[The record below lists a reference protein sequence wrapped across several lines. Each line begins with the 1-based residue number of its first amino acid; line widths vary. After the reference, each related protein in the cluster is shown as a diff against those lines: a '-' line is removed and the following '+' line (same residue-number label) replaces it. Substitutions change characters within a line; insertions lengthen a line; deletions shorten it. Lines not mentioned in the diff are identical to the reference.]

1 MASGRSISTK
11 VSIVGEK
18 QYKAAITS
26 INSELRVLKSEMTA
40 VTAEFQQNANSE
52 AALSSKMETLTRT
65 LDKQREKVK
74 TLSDAVKAGK
84 QAQENWKTTIEQTK
98 KDLQEAN
105 DKISQ
110 MDKSTASSGKQWNE
124 YKTKLDA
131 ANQELNALEATEG
144 DTTEQQNELRAEI
157 KQLEAE
163 MGKLNESTGGA
174 AEKTGKLYTKQAEL
188 NKNLTTQEGKL
199 QSATEKTN
207 RWQIQLNN
215 ARATEANLN
224 IETQKTK
231 KYLDEAKQSTD
242 HCATS
247 IDKFGKETKEAA
259 DKLDEAGEGAGKVG
273 DAFQT
278 LSSLL
283 MTVGLARGIKKIVDI
298 LKECVEVSADFHYT
312 LATVQAVTGET
323 SKEIGK
329 LEGQAREY
337 ASSTIFSA
345 QDIAESYEVMGRA
358 GWTTTEMLDSMQ
370 GTMSLAASAG
380 EDLSSTTNIVVDA
393 MTAFGYSA
401 DQAGHFADV
410 LAETAADSNTTVALL
425 GNSFQAC
432 ATTAGAMGYTVD
444 DVALALGIMANS
456 GLKAETAGTALTT
469 ALTRMSGANETAS
482 GAMEN
487 LGLSMFDTSGQAKPL
502 GQFLNEL
509 RDAFA
514 GMTEEEKVNNAYM
527 LAGQRGMK
535 GLLAIV
541 NSSEEDWNALTESIA
556 GCNGAADEMSDTM
569 VNTFSGKAKVMKN
582 NLEDLQMAVGDRLTP
597 ALGELADMFA
607 KAFKGLTEF
616 VEKNDE
622 AVPIITGVTI
632 AIGIFTAAITGATVA
647 VKAFEIASGTLQKA
661 LGPVS
666 LAVGVV
672 STVLGIVSAAFAGS
686 TSEAN
691 EWKDAVSN
699 AEDSAKNWAETKA
712 TLEASQEATMGLMQ
726 SVIALSGQENKS
738 AAQKEQL
745 KATVDQLNTSVEGL
759 NLSYD
764 EETDTLNMSSEALE
778 NYIKTMMLQ
787 QKAEAI
793 IDQMVETEK
802 NRYELEQQL
811 ADAQDDLTEA
821 QEATNEAIENGTAS
835 YDDMHSREVAAQIK
849 YDEIKESL
857 DGVNAE
863 YEDLEGQY
871 NSITDDI
878 DECNASMDDATD
890 STEELGDA
898 TGTTANEMKNW
909 SEEMQDAH
917 DKLAD
922 LYGETMAAIESGTD
936 LRDKYEE
943 LSKTFEKYKDAADA
957 DTVAMVEQ
965 QLAQLNLLATNQEL
979 ADSYG
984 YYVSIVEGMGVP
996 LENLSQWLINNEIT
1010 ADEWDKGV
1018 GAAFDNVVNGF
1029 EKLDTSLDMNLSTMA
1044 SNLQSNITAY
1054 QNWNTNIQTLMDAAV
1069 ASGDANAIKFVQ
1081 VMQNMGIG
1089 AADQVASMAQNIQWT
1104 FDTFGPM
1111 MDQAGA
1117 EAVLAYYLGI
1127 ENNKQSGVDVM
1138 TGVGTD
1144 AANALTET
1152 DMEGAGAETM
1162 EQAAAGMEDQT
1173 DTVVN
1178 AAEAVADAAVG
1189 GVENKAP
1196 DFKTAGTKWVTQ
1208 IKVGML
1214 TNKNSVSVA
1223 AGSVANAASSAINSV
1238 SWYNLGWNIS
1248 SGVARGVSAAS
1259 YLIKRAAINA
1269 AQSAY
1274 NAAKETLGIHSP
1286 SRVMAEIGRYYD
1298 EGFAR
1303 GITENVGTVTKAAQ
1317 AMAKESA
1324 YTPTTIRERSGTAAR
1339 AADEA
1344 DETWLRDILEKY
1356 LPEMLKEMKAGK
1368 SISMKELAKAISPY
1382 VDDNMGMTERRK
1394 SRGN

>member
-11 VSIVGEK
+11 VSIEGER

-105 DKISQ
+105 DKISTL
-110 MDKSTASSGKQWNE
+110 DESTANSGKQWNE

-131 ANQELNALEATEG
+131 ANQEMKALKATEG
-144 DTTEQQNELRAEI
+144 DTTEQQNELQAEI

-163 MGKLNESTGGA
+163 MGKLNESTGGT
-174 AEKTGKLYTKQAEL
+174 AEETGKLYDKQAEL

-224 IETQKTK
+224 VETQKTK

-323 SKEIGK
+323 SEEIGK

-410 LAETAADSNTTVALL
+410 LAQTAADSNTTVALL

-502 GQFLNEL
+502 GKFLNEL

-556 GCNGAADEMSDTM
+556 DCSGAADEMSNIQLDTYTGQ
-569 VNTFSGKAKVMKN
+569 VKVMKN
-582 NLEDLQMAVGDRLTP
+582 AMEDLQIAVGDKLTP
-597 ALGELADMFA
+597 ALGKLAEGFT
-607 KAFKGLTEF
+607 GVLNGITGF
-616 VEKNDE
+616 VENTE
-622 AVPIITGVTI
+622 IAAPVVMGAVTALG
-632 AIGIFTAAITGATVA
+632 AFTTAITVATVA
-647 VKAFEIASGTLQKA
+647 VKAFEAVQGALGTA
-661 LGPVS
+661 LGPVG
-666 LAVGVV
+666 LTVGAISIALGVAASAFMETGGEEENFRATHQATMDSIGQESDNISALVARLTELTSKSSANAAEQKEISAIV
-672 STVLGIVSAAFAGS
+672 STLNGKIPDLALEYDGLSNSVNLS
-686 TSEAN
+686 T
-691 EWKDAVSN
+691 DAIL
-699 AEDSAKNWAETKA
+699 A
-712 TLEASQEATMGLMQ
+712 
-726 SVIALSGQENKS
+726 
-738 AAQKEQL
+738 AAQAMANQDKI
-745 KATVDQLNTSVEGL
+745 
-759 NLSYD
+759 
-764 EETDTLNMSSEALE
+764 EED
-778 NYIKTMMLQ
+778 
-787 QKAEAI
+787 
-793 IDQMVETEK
+793 
-802 NRYELEQQL
+802 YELLGKLQEKM
-811 ADAQDDLTEA
+811 ADAQDTLADSMGEAAAAQTAYDDALVEYNNHLGESPSTVSEYKDALNDAKEDMEFWNDQVERDTEA
-821 QEATNEAIENGTAS
+821 VNGYQEEIDATTSEIQELSGGTS
-835 YDDMHSREVAAQIK
+835 
-849 YDEIKESL
+849 
-857 DGVNAE
+857 
-863 YEDLEGQY
+863 
-871 NSITDDI
+871 
-878 DECNASMDDATD
+878 DATD
-890 STEELGDA
+890 ATEGLGDEANA
-898 TGTTANEMKNW
+898 TSEDMAKLSEKTAEANEKMN
-909 SEEMQDAH
+909 
-917 DKLAD
+917 D

-936 LRDKYEE
+936 LRDKYDD
-943 LSKTFEKYKDAADA
+943 LKKTFEQYKDKADEA
-957 DTVAMVEQ
+957 TVAMVEQ

-996 LENLSQWLINNEIT
+996 LENLSQWLIDNEIT
-1010 ADEWDKGV
+1010 ADEWGKGV
-1018 GAAFDNVVNGF
+1018 GSAFDNVVNGF

-1162 EQAAAGMEDQT
+1162 EQAAAGMEGQT

-1178 AAEAVADAAVG
+1178 AAETVADAAVS

-1303 GITENVGTVTKAAQ
+1303 GITENVDTVTKAAQ

-1356 LPEMLKEMKAGK
+1356 LPEMLKAMKAGK

-1382 VDDNMGMTERRK
+1382 VDNDLGQTERRK
-1394 SRGN
+1394 NRGN

>member
-11 VSIVGEK
+11 VSIEGEK

-65 LDKQREKVK
+65 MDKQKEKVK

-98 KDLQEAN
+98 KDIQEAN
-105 DKISQ
+105 DKISTL
-110 MDKSTASSGKQWNE
+110 DKSTANSGKQWNE

-131 ANQELNALEATEG
+131 ANQELKALKTTEG
-144 DTTEQQNELRAEI
+144 DTTEQQNELQAEI

-174 AEKTGKLYTKQAEL
+174 AEETGKLYDKQAEL

-224 IETQKTK
+224 VETQKTK

-259 DKLDEAGEGAGKVG
+259 EKLDEAGEGAGKAG

-278 LSSLL
+278 LSSML
-283 MTVGLARGIKKIVDI
+283 MTAGLARGIKKIVDI

-323 SKEIGK
+323 SEEIGK

-456 GLKAETAGTALTT
+456 GMKAETAGTALTT

-556 GCNGAADEMSDTM
+556 DCSGAADEMSNIQLDTYTGQ
-569 VNTFSGKAKVMKN
+569 VKVMKN
-582 NLEDLQMAVGDRLTP
+582 AMEDLQIAVGDKLTP
-597 ALGELADMFA
+597 ALGKLAECFTGVLNGMT
-607 KAFKGLTEF
+607 GF
-616 VEKNDE
+616 VENTE
-622 AVPIITGVTI
+622 IAAPVVMGAVTALG
-632 AIGIFTAAITGATVA
+632 AFTTAITVATVA
-647 VKAFEIASGTLQKA
+647 VKAFEAVQGALGAA
-661 LGPVS
+661 LGPVG
-666 LAVGVV
+666 LGVGAISIALGVAASAFMETGGAEENFRATHQATMDSIGQESDNISALVARLTELTSKSSVNAAEQKEISAIV
-672 STVLGIVSAAFAGS
+672 STLNGKIPDLALEYDGLSNSVNLSTEAILAAAQAMANQDKIEEDYELLGKLQEKMAGAQDTLADSMGEAAAAQTAYDDALVEYNNHLGESPSTVSEYKDALNDAKEDMEFWNDQVERDTEAVNGYQEEIDAT
-686 TSEAN
+686 TSEIQELSGGTSDATDATEGLGDEANATSEDMAKLSEETAEAN
-691 EWKDAVSN
+691 EKLND
-699 AEDSAKNWAETKA
+699 
-712 TLEASQEATMGLMQ
+712 
-726 SVIALSGQENKS
+726 LS
-738 AAQKEQL
+738 
-745 KATVDQLNTSVEGL
+745 
-759 NLSYD
+759 
-764 EETDTLNMSSEALE
+764 
-778 NYIKTMMLQ
+778 
-787 QKAEAI
+787 
-793 IDQMVETEK
+793 
-802 NRYELEQQL
+802 
-811 ADAQDDLTEA
+811 
-821 QEATNEAIENGTAS
+821 
-835 YDDMHSREVAAQIK
+835 
-849 YDEIKESL
+849 
-857 DGVNAE
+857 
-863 YEDLEGQY
+863 
-871 NSITDDI
+871 
-878 DECNASMDDATD
+878 
-890 STEELGDA
+890 
-898 TGTTANEMKNW
+898 
-909 SEEMQDAH
+909 
-917 DKLAD
+917 
-922 LYGETMAAIESGTD
+922 GETMAAIESGTD

-979 ADSYG
+979 ADSYS

-1010 ADEWDKGV
+1010 ADEWGKGV
-1018 GAAFDNVVNGF
+1018 GSAFDNVVNGF

-1162 EQAAAGMEDQT
+1162 EQAAAGMEGQT

-1303 GITENVGTVTKAAQ
+1303 GITENVDTVTKAAQ

-1339 AADEA
+1339 TADEA
-1344 DETWLRDILEKY
+1344 EETWLRDILEKY

-1382 VDDNMGMTERRK
+1382 VDNDLGQAERRK
-1394 SRGN
+1394 NRGN

>member
-11 VSIVGEK
+11 VSIEGEK

-26 INSELRVLKSEMTA
+26 INSELRILKSEMTA

-65 LDKQREKVK
+65 LDKQKEKVK

-105 DKISQ
+105 DKISTL
-110 MDKSTASSGKQWNE
+110 DKSTADSGKQWNE

-131 ANQELNALEATEG
+131 ANQELKALKATEG
-144 DTTEQQNELRAEI
+144 DTTEQQNELQAEI

-163 MGKLNESTGGA
+163 MGKLNESTGGT
-174 AEKTGKLYTKQAEL
+174 AEETGKLYDKQAEL

-224 IETQKTK
+224 VETQKTK

-247 IDKFGKETKEAA
+247 IDKFGKETKETA

-323 SKEIGK
+323 SEEIGK

-456 GLKAETAGTALTT
+456 GMKAETAGTALTT

-514 GMTEEEKVNNAYM
+514 GMTEEEKLNNAYM

-556 GCNGAADEMSDTM
+556 DCSGAADEMSNIQLDTYTGQ
-569 VNTFSGKAKVMKN
+569 VKVMKN
-582 NLEDLQMAVGDRLTP
+582 AMEDLQIAVGDKLTP
-597 ALGELADMFA
+597 ALGELAECFTGVLNGMT
-607 KAFKGLTEF
+607 GF
-616 VEKNDE
+616 VENTE
-622 AVPIITGVTI
+622 IAAPVVMGAVTALG
-632 AIGIFTAAITGATVA
+632 AFTTAITVATVA
-647 VKAFEIASGTLQKA
+647 VKAFEAVQGALGAA
-661 LGPVS
+661 LGPVG
-666 LAVGVV
+666 LGVGAISIALGVAASAFMETGGEEENFRATHQATMDSIGQESDNISALVARLTELTSKSSANAAEQKEISAIV
-672 STVLGIVSAAFAGS
+672 STLNGKIPDLALEYDGLSNSVNLSTDAILAAAQAMANQDKIEEDYELLGKLQEKMAGAQDTLADSMGEAAAAQTAYDDALVEYNNHLGESPSTVSEYKDALNDAKEDMEFWNDQVERDTEAVNGYQEEIDAT
-686 TSEAN
+686 TSEIQELSGGTSDATDATEGLGDEANATSEDMAKLSEETAEAN
-691 EWKDAVSN
+691 EK
-699 AEDSAKNWAETKA
+699 
-712 TLEASQEATMGLMQ
+712 
-726 SVIALSGQENKS
+726 
-738 AAQKEQL
+738 
-745 KATVDQLNTSVEGL
+745 LN
-759 NLSYD
+759 
-764 EETDTLNMSSEALE
+764 
-778 NYIKTMMLQ
+778 
-787 QKAEAI
+787 
-793 IDQMVETEK
+793 
-802 NRYELEQQL
+802 
-811 ADAQDDLTEA
+811 
-821 QEATNEAIENGTAS
+821 
-835 YDDMHSREVAAQIK
+835 
-849 YDEIKESL
+849 
-857 DGVNAE
+857 
-863 YEDLEGQY
+863 
-871 NSITDDI
+871 
-878 DECNASMDDATD
+878 
-890 STEELGDA
+890 
-898 TGTTANEMKNW
+898 
-909 SEEMQDAH
+909 
-917 DKLAD
+917 D

-979 ADSYG
+979 ADSYS

-996 LENLSQWLINNEIT
+996 LENLSQWLIDNEIT
-1010 ADEWDKGV
+1010 ADEWGKGV
-1018 GAAFDNVVNGF
+1018 STAFDGVINGF
-1029 EKLDTSLDMNLSTMA
+1029 GKLDTSLDMSLDEMA
-1044 SNLQSNITAY
+1044 TNLQYNIDAY
-1054 QNWNTNIQTLMDAAV
+1054 HNWGENIQQLMDAAV
-1069 ASGDANAIKFVQ
+1069 ASGDASAIAFVQ
-1081 VMQNMGIG
+1081 YMQKMGIG
-1089 AADQVASMAQNIQWT
+1089 AAAQVAQMADDIDGT
-1104 FDTFGPM
+1104 FALFGPKFNA
-1111 MDQAGA
+1111 AGID
-1117 EAVLAYYLGI
+1117 VMLQYY
-1127 ENNKQSGVDVM
+1127 SGVENGKQ
-1138 TGVGTD
+1138 TGVDIFTGLGTD

-1152 DMEGAGAETM
+1152 DMESAGAETM
-1162 EQAAAGMEDQT
+1162 EQAAAGMEGQT
-1173 DTVVN
+1173 ETVVN
-1178 AAEAVADAAVG
+1178 AAEAVADAAAS

-1196 DFKTAGTKWVTQ
+1196 DFKAAGTKWVTQ
-1208 IKVGML
+1208 IKIGML

-1223 AGSVANAASSAINSV
+1223 AGAVANTASSAINSV

-1303 GITENVGTVTKAAQ
+1303 GITENVDTVTKAAQ

-1324 YTPTTIRERSGTAAR
+1324 YTPTTIRERSGTAVR
-1339 AADEA
+1339 TADEA
-1344 DETWLRDILEKY
+1344 DEAWLRDILEKY

-1382 VDDNMGMTERRK
+1382 VDNDLGQTERRK
-1394 SRGN
+1394 NRGN

>member
-11 VSIVGEK
+11 VSIVGER

-105 DKISQ
+105 DKISTL
-110 MDKSTASSGKQWNE
+110 DKSTASSGKQWNE

-131 ANQELNALEATEG
+131 ANQEMKALKATEG
-144 DTTEQQNELRAEI
+144 DTTEQQNELQAEI
-157 KQLEAE
+157 NQLKAE
-163 MGKLNESTGGA
+163 MGKLKESTGGA
-174 AEKTGKLYTKQAEL
+174 AEETGKLYTKQAEL

-215 ARATEANLN
+215 ARATEASLN
-224 IETQKTK
+224 VETQKTK
-231 KYLDEAKQSTD
+231 KYLDEAKRSTD

-278 LSSLL
+278 LSSML

-323 SKEIGK
+323 SEEIGK

-410 LAETAADSNTTVALL
+410 LAQTAADSNTTVALL

-556 GCNGAADEMSDTM
+556 DCSGAADEMSNIQLDTYTGQ
-569 VNTFSGKAKVMKN
+569 VKVMKN
-582 NLEDLQMAVGDRLTP
+582 AMEDLQIAVGDKLTP
-597 ALGELADMFA
+597 ALGKLAEWFTGVLN
-607 KAFKGLTEF
+607 GLTGF
-616 VEKNDE
+616 VENTE
-622 AVPIITGVTI
+622 IAAPVVMGAVTALG
-632 AIGIFTAAITGATVA
+632 AFTTAITVATVA
-647 VKAFEIASGTLQKA
+647 VKAFEAVQGALGAA
-661 LGPVS
+661 LGPVG
-666 LAVGVV
+666 LAVGAISIALGVAVSAFMETGGAEENFRATHQATMDSIGQESDNISALVARLTELTSKSSVNAAEQKEISAIV
-672 STVLGIVSAAFAGS
+672 STLNGKIPDLALEYDGLSNSVNLSTEAILAAAQAMANQDKIEEDYELLGKLQEKMAGAQDTLADSMGEAAAAQTAYDNALAEYNEHLGESPSTVSEYKDALNDAKEDMEFWNDQVERDTEAVNGYQEEIDAT
-686 TSEAN
+686 TSEIQELSGGTSDATDATEGLGDEANATSEDMAKLSEKTAEAN
-691 EWKDAVSN
+691 EKMN
-699 AEDSAKNWAETKA
+699 
-712 TLEASQEATMGLMQ
+712 
-726 SVIALSGQENKS
+726 
-738 AAQKEQL
+738 
-745 KATVDQLNTSVEGL
+745 
-759 NLSYD
+759 
-764 EETDTLNMSSEALE
+764 
-778 NYIKTMMLQ
+778 
-787 QKAEAI
+787 
-793 IDQMVETEK
+793 
-802 NRYELEQQL
+802 
-811 ADAQDDLTEA
+811 
-821 QEATNEAIENGTAS
+821 
-835 YDDMHSREVAAQIK
+835 
-849 YDEIKESL
+849 
-857 DGVNAE
+857 
-863 YEDLEGQY
+863 
-871 NSITDDI
+871 
-878 DECNASMDDATD
+878 
-890 STEELGDA
+890 
-898 TGTTANEMKNW
+898 
-909 SEEMQDAH
+909 
-917 DKLAD
+917 D

-936 LRDKYEE
+936 LRDKYDD
-943 LSKTFEKYKDAADA
+943 LKKTFEQYKDKADEA
-957 DTVAMVEQ
+957 TVAMVEQ

-996 LENLSQWLINNEIT
+996 LENLSQWLIDNEIT
-1010 ADEWDKGV
+1010 ADEWGKGV
-1018 GAAFDNVVNGF
+1018 GSAFDNVVNGF

-1054 QNWNTNIQTLMDAAV
+1054 QSWNTNIQTLMDAAV

-1152 DMEGAGAETM
+1152 DMESAGAETM
-1162 EQAAAGMEDQT
+1162 EQAAAGMEGQT
-1173 DTVVN
+1173 ETVVN
-1178 AAEAVADAAVG
+1178 AAETVADAAVS

-1248 SGVARGVSAAS
+1248 SGVAQGVSAAS

-1269 AQSAY
+1269 AQNAY

-1303 GITENVGTVTKAAQ
+1303 GITENVDTVTKAAQ

>member
-11 VSIVGEK
+11 VSIVGER

-105 DKISQ
+105 DKISTL
-110 MDKSTASSGKQWNE
+110 DKSTASSGKQWNE

-131 ANQELNALEATEG
+131 ANQEMKALKATEG
-144 DTTEQQNELRAEI
+144 DTTEQQNELQAEI
-157 KQLEAE
+157 NQLKAE
-163 MGKLNESTGGA
+163 MGKLKESTGGA
-174 AEKTGKLYTKQAEL
+174 AEETGKLYTKQAEL

-224 IETQKTK
+224 VETQKTK

-283 MTVGLARGIKKIVDI
+283 MTVGLSRAIKKIVDI

-323 SKEIGK
+323 SEEIGK

-410 LAETAADSNTTVALL
+410 LAQTAADSNTTVALL

-607 KAFKGLTEF
+607 KAFKGLAEF

-622 AVPIITGVTI
+622 AVPIITGVAT
-632 AIGIFTAAITGATVA
+632 ALGVFTVSITVATVA
-647 VKAFEIASGTLQKA
+647 VKAFEVVSGALGVA
-661 LGPVS
+661 LGPVGIA
-666 LAVGVV
+666 LGVVGAAVG
-672 STVLGIVSAAFAGS
+672 LLAATFIDAADD
-686 TSEAN
+686 TDEAKEAIDRAKEAAEEWETTRTNLKQSE
-691 EWKDAVSN
+691 
-699 AEDSAKNWAETKA
+699 ED
-712 TLEASQEATMGLMQ
+712 TMGLVQ
-726 SVIALSGQENKS
+726 SLITLTSQTEKS
-738 AAQKEQL
+738 ASTNAQI
-745 KATVDQLNTSVEGL
+745 KATVDQLNSSVEGL

-764 EETDTLNMSSEALE
+764 EQTGTLNMSTEALE
-778 NYIKTMMLQ
+778 QYVHTLMLQ
-787 QKAEAI
+787 KEAEAI
-793 IDQMVETEK
+793 IDRMVELDKQKYDLQEQLTAATTEYNDAQK
-802 NRYELEQQL
+802 DVDDTIAGGKQASATQLTRLEQ
-811 ADAQDDLTEA
+811 AEEKYNDLT
-821 QEATNEAIENGTAS
+821 G
-835 YDDMHSREVAAQIK
+835 QINTTT
-849 YDEIKESL
+849 S
-857 DGVNAE
+857 E

-871 NSITDDI
+871 NDI
-878 DECNASMDDATD
+878 DKEISENTKLMEDATGG
-890 STEELGDA
+890 TEELGDA
-898 TGTTANEMKNW
+898 TGITADEMENW

-996 LENLSQWLINNEIT
+996 LENLSQWLIDNEIT
-1010 ADEWDKGV
+1010 ADEWGKGV
-1018 GAAFDNVVNGF
+1018 GAAFDGVINGF
-1029 EKLDTSLDMNLSTMA
+1029 GKLDTSLDMSLDEMA
-1044 SNLQSNITAY
+1044 TNLQYNIDAY
-1054 QNWNTNIQTLMDAAV
+1054 HNWGKNIQKLMNEAV
-1069 ASGDANAIKFVQ
+1069 ANGDASAIAFVQ
-1081 VMQNMGIG
+1081 YMQNMGVG
-1089 AADQVASMAQNIQWT
+1089 AAAQVALMADDIDGT
-1104 FDTFGPM
+1104 FATFAPM
-1111 MDQAGA
+1111 FHAAGM
-1117 EAVLAYYLGI
+1117 EATMQYYSGI

-1144 AANALTET
+1144 AANALTGT

-1162 EQAAAGMEDQT
+1162 EQAAAGMEGQT

-1178 AAEAVADAAVG
+1178 AAETVADAAVS

-1196 DFKTAGTKWVTQ
+1196 DFKMAGTKWVTQ

-1303 GITENVGTVTKAAQ
+1303 GITENVDTVTKAAQ

-1356 LPEMLKEMKAGK
+1356 LPEILKEMKAGK

>member
-11 VSIVGEK
+11 VSIEGEK

-65 LDKQREKVK
+65 LDKQKEKVK

-105 DKISQ
+105 DKISTL
-110 MDKSTASSGKQWNE
+110 DKSTADSGKQWNE

-131 ANQELNALEATEG
+131 ANQELKALKATEG
-144 DTTEQQNELRAEI
+144 DTTEQQNELQAEI

-174 AEKTGKLYTKQAEL
+174 AEETGKLYDKQAEL

-207 RWQIQLNN
+207 RWKIQLNN

-224 IETQKTK
+224 VETQKTK

-259 DKLDEAGEGAGKVG
+259 DKLDEAGEGAGKAG

-278 LSSLL
+278 LSSML
-283 MTVGLARGIKKIVDI
+283 MTAGLARGIKKIVDI

-323 SKEIGK
+323 SEEIGK

-456 GLKAETAGTALTT
+456 GMKAETAGTAVTT

-502 GQFLNEL
+502 RKFLNEL

-514 GMTEEEKVNNAYM
+514 GMTEEEKLNNAYM

-556 GCNGAADEMSDTM
+556 DCSGAADEMSNIQLDTYTGQ
-569 VNTFSGKAKVMKN
+569 VKVMKN
-582 NLEDLQMAVGDRLTP
+582 AMEDLQIAVGDKLTP
-597 ALGELADMFA
+597 ALGELAEGFTGVLNGA
-607 KAFKGLTEF
+607 TGF
-616 VEKNDE
+616 VENTE
-622 AVPIITGVTI
+622 IAAPVVMGAVTALG
-632 AIGIFTAAITGATVA
+632 AFTTAITVATVA
-647 VKAFEIASGTLQKA
+647 VKAFEAVQGALGAA
-661 LGPVS
+661 LGPVG
-666 LAVGVV
+666 LAVGAISIALGVAASAFMETGGAEENFRATHQATMDSIGQESDNISALVARLTELTSKSSANAAEQKEISAIV
-672 STVLGIVSAAFAGS
+672 STLNGKIPDLALEYDGLSNSVNLSTDAILAAAQAMANQDKIEEDYELLGKLQEKMAGAQDTLADSMGEAAAAQTAYDDALVEYNNHLGESPSTVSEYKDALNDAKEDMEFWNDQVERDTEAVNGYQEEIDAT
-686 TSEAN
+686 TSEIQELSGGTSDATDATEGLGDEANATSEDMAKLSEETAEAN
-691 EWKDAVSN
+691 EK
-699 AEDSAKNWAETKA
+699 
-712 TLEASQEATMGLMQ
+712 
-726 SVIALSGQENKS
+726 
-738 AAQKEQL
+738 
-745 KATVDQLNTSVEGL
+745 LN
-759 NLSYD
+759 
-764 EETDTLNMSSEALE
+764 
-778 NYIKTMMLQ
+778 
-787 QKAEAI
+787 
-793 IDQMVETEK
+793 
-802 NRYELEQQL
+802 
-811 ADAQDDLTEA
+811 
-821 QEATNEAIENGTAS
+821 
-835 YDDMHSREVAAQIK
+835 
-849 YDEIKESL
+849 
-857 DGVNAE
+857 
-863 YEDLEGQY
+863 
-871 NSITDDI
+871 
-878 DECNASMDDATD
+878 
-890 STEELGDA
+890 
-898 TGTTANEMKNW
+898 
-909 SEEMQDAH
+909 
-917 DKLAD
+917 D

-996 LENLSQWLINNEIT
+996 LENLSQWLIDNEIT
-1010 ADEWDKGV
+1010 ADEWGKGV
-1018 GAAFDNVVNGF
+1018 STAFDGVINGF
-1029 EKLDTSLDMNLSTMA
+1029 GKLDTSLDMSLDEMA
-1044 SNLQSNITAY
+1044 TNLQYNIDAY
-1054 QNWNTNIQTLMDAAV
+1054 HNWGENIQQLMDAAV
-1069 ASGDANAIKFVQ
+1069 AKGDASAIAFVQ
-1081 VMQNMGIG
+1081 YMQNMGVG
-1089 AADQVASMAQNIQWT
+1089 AAAQVAQMADDIDGT
-1104 FDTFGPM
+1104 FALFGPKFNA
-1111 MDQAGA
+1111 AGID
-1117 EAVLAYYLGI
+1117 VMLQYY
-1127 ENNKQSGVDVM
+1127 SGVENGKQ
-1138 TGVGTD
+1138 TGVDIFTGLGTD
-1144 AANALTET
+1144 AATALTET
-1152 DMEGAGAETM
+1152 DMESAGAETM
-1162 EQAAAGMEDQT
+1162 EQAAAGMEGQT
-1173 DTVVN
+1173 ETVVN
-1178 AAEAVADAAVG
+1178 AAEAVADAAAR

-1196 DFKTAGTKWVTQ
+1196 DFKAAGTKWVTQ

-1223 AGSVANAASSAINSV
+1223 AGAVANAASSAINSV

-1303 GITENVGTVTKAAQ
+1303 GITENVDTVTKAAQ

-1339 AADEA
+1339 TADEA
-1344 DETWLRDILEKY
+1344 NEAWLRDILEKY

-1382 VDDNMGMTERRK
+1382 VDNDLGKTERRK
-1394 SRGN
+1394 NRGN

>member
-52 AALSSKMETLTRT
+52 TALSSKMETLTRT

-105 DKISQ
+105 DKISTL
-110 MDKSTASSGKQWNE
+110 DESTASSGKQWNE

-131 ANQELNALEATEG
+131 ANQEMKALKATEG
-144 DTTEQQNELRAEI
+144 DTTEQQNELQAEI
-157 KQLEAE
+157 NQLKAE
-163 MGKLNESTGGA
+163 MGKLNESTGKA
-174 AEKTGKLYTKQAEL
+174 AEETGKLYTKQTEL

-224 IETQKTK
+224 VETQKTK

-259 DKLDEAGEGAGKVG
+259 DKLDEAGAGAGKVG

-410 LAETAADSNTTVALL
+410 LAQTAADSNTTVALL

-569 VNTFSGKAKVMKN
+569 VNTFTGKAKVMKN
-582 NLEDLQMAVGDRLTP
+582 NLEDLKIAVGDRLTP

-607 KAFKGLTEF
+607 KAFKGLAEF

-622 AVPIITGVTI
+622 AVPIITGVT
-632 AIGIFTAAITGATVA
+632 TALAAFAAGVTVVTVA
-647 VKAFEIASGTLQKA
+647 VKAFEIVSGALGAA
-661 LGPVS
+661 LGPIGIA
-666 LAVGVV
+666 LAGIAAVVGLVAKSFV
-672 STVLGIVSAAFAGS
+672 ETEAETSAA
-686 TSEAN
+686 TEAL
-691 EWKDAVSN
+691 EHAQEA
-699 AEDSAKNWAETKA
+699 AEGWEQTKA
-712 TLEASQEATMGLMQ
+712 ELKSTEDQTVALMESLIAMTSQTE
-726 SVIALSGQENKS
+726 KS
-738 AAQKEQL
+738 AAANAQIKS
-745 KATVDQLNTSVEGL
+745 TVDQLNSSVEGL

-764 EETDTLNMSSEALE
+764 EQTGTLNMTSDALR
-778 NYIKTMMLQ
+778 NYVHTAMLQ
-787 QKAEAI
+787 KEAEAI
-793 IDQMVETEK
+793 VERMIELDK
-802 NRYELEQQL
+802 EHYETK
-811 ADAQDDLTEA
+811 DALT
-821 QEATNEAIENGTAS
+821 
-835 YDDMHSREVAAQIK
+835 VAAQ
-849 YDEIKESL
+849 DL
-857 DGVNAE
+857 VDAQNAITDAEEKGYPVTEDMMTQLTDAEDTYNDLSDQLANNKSE
-863 YEDLEGQY
+863 YEDLEGKY
-871 NSITDDI
+871 NDI
-878 DECNASMDDATD
+878 NEEISENTKLMEDATD
-890 STEELGDA
+890 GTGELGDA
-898 TGTTANEMKNW
+898 TGTTADEMENW

-996 LENLSQWLINNEIT
+996 LENLSQWLIDNEIT
-1010 ADEWDKGV
+1010 ADEWGKGV

-1029 EKLDTSLDMNLSTMA
+1029 GKLDTSLDMSLDEMA
-1044 SNLQSNITAY
+1044 TNLQYNIDAY
-1054 QNWNTNIQTLMDAAV
+1054 HNWGENIQQLMDAAV
-1069 ASGDANAIKFVQ
+1069 AKGDASAIAFVQ
-1081 VMQNMGIG
+1081 YMQNMGVG
-1089 AADQVASMAQNIQWT
+1089 AAAQVALMADDIDGT
-1104 FDTFGPM
+1104 FATFAPM
-1111 MDQAGA
+1111 FHAAGM
-1117 EAVLAYYLGI
+1117 EATMQYYSGI

-1162 EQAAAGMEDQT
+1162 EQAAAGMEGQT

-1178 AAEAVADAAVG
+1178 AAETVADAAVS

-1196 DFKTAGTKWVTQ
+1196 DFKMAGTKWVTQ

-1303 GITENVGTVTKAAQ
+1303 GITENVDTVTKAAQ
-1317 AMAKESA
+1317 TMAKESA
-1324 YTPTTIRERSGTAAR
+1324 YTPTTIRERSVTAAR

-1368 SISMKELAKAISPY
+1368 SVSMKELAKAISPY

>member
-11 VSIVGEK
+11 VSIKGEK

-65 LDKQREKVK
+65 LDKQKEKVK

-105 DKISQ
+105 DKISTL
-110 MDKSTASSGKQWNE
+110 DKSTADSGKQWNE

-131 ANQELNALEATEG
+131 ANQELDALKATEG
-144 DTTEQQNELRAEI
+144 DTTEQQNKLKAEI
-157 KQLEAE
+157 KQLESE
-163 MGKLNESTGGA
+163 MGKLNESTGGT
-174 AEKTGKLYTKQAEL
+174 AEKTGKLYDKQAEL

-224 IETQKTK
+224 VETQKTK

-259 DKLDEAGEGAGKVG
+259 NKLDEAGEGAGKVG

-323 SKEIGK
+323 SEEIGK

-456 GLKAETAGTALTT
+456 GMKAETAGTALTT

-607 KAFKGLTEF
+607 KAFKGLAEF

-622 AVPIITGVTI
+622 AVPIITGVAT
-632 AIGIFTAAITGATVA
+632 ALGVFTVGVTVATVA
-647 VKAFEIASGTLQKA
+647 VKAFEIVSGALGAA
-661 LGPVS
+661 LGPVGIA
-666 LAVGVV
+666 LGVVGAAVGLLAATFVDAADD
-672 STVLGIVSAAFAGS
+672 TDEAKEAIDRAKESAEEWEDTRADLKQ
-686 TSEAN
+686 SE
-691 EWKDAVSN
+691 
-699 AEDSAKNWAETKA
+699 ED
-712 TLEASQEATMGLMQ
+712 TMGLVQ
-726 SVIALSGQENKS
+726 SLITLTSQTEKS
-738 AAQKEQL
+738 AATNAQIKS
-745 KATVDQLNTSVEGL
+745 TVDQLNSSVEGL

-764 EETDTLNMSSEALE
+764 EQTGALNMSTEALE
-778 NYIKTMMLQ
+778 QYVHTLMLQ
-787 QKAEAI
+787 KEAEAI
-793 IDQMVETEK
+793 IDRMVDLDKQKYDLQEQLTAATTEYNEAQK
-802 NRYELEQQL
+802 DVDDTIAGGKQASATQLTRLEQ
-811 ADAQDDLTEA
+811 AEEKYNDLTG
-821 QEATNEAIENGTAS
+821 QLSTTTS
-835 YDDMHSREVAAQIK
+835 
-849 YDEIKESL
+849 
-857 DGVNAE
+857 E

-871 NSITDDI
+871 NDI
-878 DECNASMDDATD
+878 NEEISENTKLMEDATD
-890 STEELGDA
+890 GTGELGDA
-898 TGTTANEMKNW
+898 TGTTADEMENW

-917 DKLAD
+917 EKLAD

-979 ADSYG
+979 ADSYS

-996 LENLSQWLINNEIT
+996 LENLSQWLIDNEIT
-1010 ADEWDKGV
+1010 ADEWGKGV
-1018 GAAFDNVVNGF
+1018 STAFDGVINGF
-1029 EKLDTSLDMNLSTMA
+1029 GKLDTSLDMSLDEMA
-1044 SNLQSNITAY
+1044 TNLQYNIDAY
-1054 QNWNTNIQTLMDAAV
+1054 HNWGENIQQLMDAAV
-1069 ASGDANAIKFVQ
+1069 ASGDASAIAFVQ
-1081 VMQNMGIG
+1081 YMQKMGIG
-1089 AADQVASMAQNIQWT
+1089 AAAQVAQMADDIDGT
-1104 FDTFGPM
+1104 FALFGPKFNA
-1111 MDQAGA
+1111 AGID
-1117 EAVLAYYLGI
+1117 VMLQYY
-1127 ENNKQSGVDVM
+1127 SGVENGKQ
-1138 TGVGTD
+1138 TGVDIFTGLGTD

-1152 DMEGAGAETM
+1152 DMESAGAETM
-1162 EQAAAGMEDQT
+1162 EQAAAGMEGQT
-1173 DTVVN
+1173 ETVVN
-1178 AAEAVADAAVG
+1178 AAEAVADAAAS

-1196 DFKTAGTKWVTQ
+1196 DFKAAGTKWVTQ
-1208 IKVGML
+1208 IKIGML

-1223 AGSVANAASSAINSV
+1223 AGAVANTASSAINSV

-1286 SRVMAEIGRYYD
+1286 FRVMAEIGRYYD

-1303 GITENVGTVTKAAQ
+1303 GITENVDTVTKAAQ

-1324 YTPTTIRERSGTAAR
+1324 YTPTTIRERSGTAVR
-1339 AADEA
+1339 TADEA
-1344 DETWLRDILEKY
+1344 DEAWLRDILEKY

-1382 VDDNMGMTERRK
+1382 VDNDLGQTERRK
-1394 SRGN
+1394 NRGN

>member
-11 VSIVGEK
+11 VSIEGEK

-52 AALSSKMETLTRT
+52 VALSSKMETLTRT
-65 LDKQREKVK
+65 LDKQKEKVK

-105 DKISQ
+105 DKISTL
-110 MDKSTASSGKQWNE
+110 DKSTADSGKRWNE

-131 ANQELNALEATEG
+131 ANQELKDLKATEG
-144 DTTEQQNELRAEI
+144 DTTEQQNELQAEI

-174 AEKTGKLYTKQAEL
+174 AEETGKLYDKQAEL

-224 IETQKTK
+224 VETQKTK

-278 LSSLL
+278 LSSML
-283 MTVGLARGIKKIVDI
+283 MTAGLARGIKKIVDI
-298 LKECVEVSADFHYT
+298 LTECVEVSADFHYT

-323 SKEIGK
+323 SEEIEK

-541 NSSEEDWNALTESIA
+541 NSSEADWNALTESIA
-556 GCNGAADEMSDTM
+556 DCSGAADEMSNIQLDTYTGQ
-569 VNTFSGKAKVMKN
+569 VKVMKN
-582 NLEDLQMAVGDRLTP
+582 AMEDLQIAVGDKLTP
-597 ALGELADMFA
+597 ALGKLAEGFTSVLNGA
-607 KAFKGLTEF
+607 TGF
-616 VEKNDE
+616 VENTE
-622 AVPIITGVTI
+622 IAAPVVMGAVTALG
-632 AIGIFTAAITGATVA
+632 AFTTAITVATVA
-647 VKAFEIASGTLQKA
+647 VKAFEAVQGALGAA
-661 LGPVS
+661 LGPVG
-666 LAVGVV
+666 LAVGAISIALGVAASAFMETGGEEENFRATHQATMDSIGQESDNISALVARLTELTSKSSANAAEQKEISAIV
-672 STVLGIVSAAFAGS
+672 STLNGKIPDLALEYDGLSNSVNLSTDAILAAAQAMANQDKIEEDYELLGKLQEKMAGAQDTLADSMGEAAAAQTAYDDALVEYNNHLGESPSTVSEYKDALNDAKEDMEFWNDQVERDTEAVNGYQEEIDAT
-686 TSEAN
+686 TSEIQELSGGTSDATDATEGLGDEANATSEDMAKLSEETAEAN
-691 EWKDAVSN
+691 EKLND
-699 AEDSAKNWAETKA
+699 
-712 TLEASQEATMGLMQ
+712 
-726 SVIALSGQENKS
+726 LS
-738 AAQKEQL
+738 
-745 KATVDQLNTSVEGL
+745 
-759 NLSYD
+759 
-764 EETDTLNMSSEALE
+764 
-778 NYIKTMMLQ
+778 
-787 QKAEAI
+787 
-793 IDQMVETEK
+793 
-802 NRYELEQQL
+802 
-811 ADAQDDLTEA
+811 
-821 QEATNEAIENGTAS
+821 
-835 YDDMHSREVAAQIK
+835 
-849 YDEIKESL
+849 
-857 DGVNAE
+857 
-863 YEDLEGQY
+863 
-871 NSITDDI
+871 
-878 DECNASMDDATD
+878 
-890 STEELGDA
+890 
-898 TGTTANEMKNW
+898 
-909 SEEMQDAH
+909 
-917 DKLAD
+917 
-922 LYGETMAAIESGTD
+922 GETMAAIESGTD

-979 ADSYG
+979 ADSYS

-1010 ADEWDKGV
+1010 ADEWGKGV
-1018 GAAFDNVVNGF
+1018 STAFDGVINGF
-1029 EKLDTSLDMNLSTMA
+1029 GKLDTSLDMSLDEMA
-1044 SNLQSNITAY
+1044 TNLQYNIDAY
-1054 QNWNTNIQTLMDAAV
+1054 HNWGENIQQLMDAAV
-1069 ASGDANAIKFVQ
+1069 AKGDASAIAFVQ
-1081 VMQNMGIG
+1081 YMQNMGVG
-1089 AADQVASMAQNIQWT
+1089 AAAQVAQMADDIDGT
-1104 FDTFGPM
+1104 FALFGPKFNA
-1111 MDQAGA
+1111 AGID
-1117 EAVLAYYLGI
+1117 VMLQYY
-1127 ENNKQSGVDVM
+1127 SGVENGKQ
-1138 TGVGTD
+1138 TGVDIFTGLGTD
-1144 AANALTET
+1144 AATALTET
-1152 DMEGAGAETM
+1152 DMESAGAETM
-1162 EQAAAGMEDQT
+1162 EQAAEGMEGQT
-1173 DTVVN
+1173 ETVVN
-1178 AAEAVADAAVG
+1178 AAETVADAAVS

-1223 AGSVANAASSAINSV
+1223 AGAVANTASSAINSV

-1303 GITENVGTVTKAAQ
+1303 GITENVDTVTKAAQ

-1356 LPEMLKEMKAGK
+1356 LPEMLREMKNGK
-1368 SISMKELAKAISPY
+1368 SISMKELAKEISPY
-1382 VDDNMGMTERRK
+1382 VDNDLGQAERRK
-1394 SRGN
+1394 NRGN